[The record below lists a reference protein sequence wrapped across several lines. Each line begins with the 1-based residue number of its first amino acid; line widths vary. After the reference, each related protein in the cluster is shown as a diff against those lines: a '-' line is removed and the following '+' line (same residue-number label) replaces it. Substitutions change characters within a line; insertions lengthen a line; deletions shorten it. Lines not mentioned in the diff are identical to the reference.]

1 LDEGQQCEHT
11 SWKGQTIGFD
21 EEAISQLLGF
31 PRSNFVHSM
40 AGKRLQIKRKNMIT
54 LTQIWMSFILSNVLL
69 SDHNSDL
76 TLPKCQL
83 IYNIMEHISVHVV
96 QLISD
101 ALHQFV
107 IIEPPGHPVD
117 PEKSNKALGFPAL
130 VIGLC

>member
-1 LDEGQQCEHT
+1 
-11 SWKGQTIGFD
+11 
-21 EEAISQLLGF
+21 
-31 PRSNFVHSM
+31 
-40 AGKRLQIKRKNMIT
+40 MIT